1 MWAGS
6 NLSHAMRQ
14 KVRLIVTAILI
25 MFAISVTP
33 ANAAKP
39 LPPEV
44 QALINEDIKS
54 CDGKVKFE
62 KGFLTRRDINGDG
75 VEDLILDYNNFICG
89 ENSYADCG
97 NAGCLMVVF
106 ASLPDGTFVNVLSE
120 RVQGIE
126 FKTVRGRPA
135 MLLGYHGTACG
146 RSGAEPCSST
156 LYWNG
161 VTFSPAN

>member
-1 MWAGS
+1 M
-6 NLSHAMRQ
+6 
-14 KVRLIVTAILI
+14 RLIVTAILI

-146 RSGAEPCSST
+146 RSGADPVAPRYIGME
-156 LYWNG
+156 
-161 VTFSPAN
+161 